1 MKLDIGYS
9 KVDKTK
15 NVSHYFQL
23 ILIISLLGFGLL
35 HAHDLETGGHK
46 SHSKS
51 PHTKSP
57 PTKSSQNKKPLNQNI
72 LQSQKSTTTTTSTT
86 TASVPKNPQS
96 KSPPAQKPPSR
107 SDLDCGMF
115 LKIIKLFCKELNI
128 LAKIKLYS
136 GIQSRHFVYLFR
148 WLGQL
153 MSA

>member
-46 SHSKS
+46 SSS
-51 PHTKSP
+51 KSP

-72 LQSQKSTTTTTSTT
+72 LQSQKSTTTSTTTT

-107 SDLDCGMF
+107 PDLDCGMF
-115 LKIIKLFCKELNI
+115 LKIIKLFCKELTI

>member
-46 SHSKS
+46 SSSKS
-51 PHTKSP
+51 LPPKSL

-72 LQSQKSTTTTTSTT
+72 LQSQKSTTTTTTT
-86 TASVPKNPQS
+86 TASVPKNRQP
-96 KSPPAQKPPSR
+96 KSPPAQKSPSR
-107 SDLDCGMF
+107 PDLDCGMF